1 MTDQPLVSI
10 VIPAKDEA
18 ENLPRLLSELSAVVR
33 QIQNYRFEVIVVS
46 DHSTDNTAQV
56 AQAGGALVVE
66 NLRAPGKG
74 NALITGFEKAQGSL
88 FIMMDADY
96 SHRPE
101 DIPSFLRELEKG
113 HGLVVGSRSMG
124 GSDEYTFIRT
134 LGNVG
139 LSALFR
145 FFMGVRTTDVL
156 NGYKAFRREV
166 FTHYKY
172 DSAQFEIEIELMANT
187 VREGWTVGEFACHER
202 SRSGGEAKSR
212 VIKHGFRFLFKILE
226 MAFVY
231 HTERLIKPSKSAQ
244 FKTPLK

>member
-1 MTDQPLVSI
+1 MEKQLVSI
-10 VIPAKDEA
+10 IIPAKDEA
-18 ENLPRLLSELSAVVR
+18 ENLPKLLAELRDVIAR
-33 QIQNYRFEVIVVS
+33 TGDYRFEVIVVD
-46 DHSTDNTAQV
+46 DHSLDATARV
-56 AQAGGALVVE
+56 AREGGAQVVE

-74 NALITGFEKAQGSL
+74 NALITGFGKAQGEI

-101 DIPSFLRELEKG
+101 DIPSFLKEIAKG

-145 FFMGVRTTDVL
+145 FLMGVRTTDVL

-166 FTHYKY
+166 FTKHRY
-172 DSAQFEIEIELMANT
+172 SSGQFEIEIELMANT
-187 VREGWTVGEFACHER
+187 VREGLTIGEFACHER
-202 SRSGGEAKSR
+202 SRSAGEAKSR
-212 VIKHGFRFLFKILE
+212 VIKHGFRFLFKILQ
-226 MAFVY
+226 MAFIY
-231 HTERLIKPSKSAQ
+231 RGEKLFKSSAAESQ
-244 FKTPLK
+244 NTPK